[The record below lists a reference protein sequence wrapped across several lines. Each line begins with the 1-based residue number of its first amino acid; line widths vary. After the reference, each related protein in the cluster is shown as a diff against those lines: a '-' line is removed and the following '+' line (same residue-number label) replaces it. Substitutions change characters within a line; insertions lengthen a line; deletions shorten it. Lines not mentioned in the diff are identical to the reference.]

1 MSKRLIL
8 TGVIFLVVGVLMVSY
23 LSTQDYKSRV
33 VLGGKTFNVDVADND
48 YTMQKGLSGRKLIAD
63 NEGMIFIFGKLDKH
77 GFWMKEMKFPI
88 DIIWMDKNFVIN
100 HIESNVEPS
109 TYPTIFYPENN
120 ALYVLEVRAGQSSIL
135 GVKLGDKAQFVR

>member
-1 MSKRLIL
+1 
-8 TGVIFLVVGVLMVSY
+8 MVSY